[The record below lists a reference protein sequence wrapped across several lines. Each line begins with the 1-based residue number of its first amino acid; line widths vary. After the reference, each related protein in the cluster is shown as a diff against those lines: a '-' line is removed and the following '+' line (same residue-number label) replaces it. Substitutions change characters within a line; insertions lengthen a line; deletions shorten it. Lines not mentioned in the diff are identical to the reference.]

1 MTVNRSDILA
11 FVRRDWS
18 LANDEKTAFWAERK
32 RRIPAAE
39 AVRLGDELRRHARLL
54 RPEWPDAAERAEDL
68 AVHVRVSEALRAVAH
83 RAR

>member
-1 MTVNRSDILA
+1 MNRSDILA

-18 LANDEKTAFWAERK
+18 AAEAEKTAFWAERK

-54 RPEWPDAAERAEDL
+54 HPEWPDATERADDL
-68 AVHVRVSEALRAVAH
+68 AVHIRVSETLRSVSTH
-83 RAR
+83 RTR